1 MVAGAFVLMTFASE
15 GRGQESENTMDE
27 SRSPPLYVVGKLIV
41 SFVTAAGG
49 GQKGAACAV

>member
-1 MVAGAFVLMTFASE
+1 MVVGAFVLMTFASE

-49 GQKGAACAV
+49 GQKGAARAV